1 MNTSKNII
9 INSFIWRFMERAFA
23 QGMGF
28 LVQIILARILMP
40 QDFASL
46 AIIVAVTN
54 YALILVQSGLSTAI
68 IQKEDVDDLDI
79 STLMVSS
86 LAVALIL
93 YVFIFFAAPY
103 IADYYGLTVLK
114 YALRVLGV
122 ILFLNAINA
131 IQLAILQRTMQ
142 FKKLFFRS
150 MIAVPIA
157 GVVGITMAYMGYGV
171 WALVAHNVVNIFV
184 LVICLISEF
193 HFDFH
198 FSWKRA
204 KKLYTFS
211 GKIMLASLVSGLY
224 DTIRTMTIGRK
235 YTSDELAFYDKAYT
249 YSLYAVTTVG
259 YSISSVILPVLSRQ
273 QTNVLSLKNTSR
285 KAIQLST
292 FFMFPLLLGIVA
304 IAKPLVSVVLT
315 DKWID
320 CVPFL
325 MLFCILRLPECMI
338 TIDKQAYYA
347 LGKSGICL
355 RYEIGLCIF
364 NLLALIF
371 TLRYG
376 IFYIAVGAVIVQL
389 VAGVTIFCISS
400 ATYGYKLK
408 ERITDIAKPLF
419 NSSIMAIIVWFIQK
433 NCFESLWMLIVQVLV
448 GIVIYILLAFFTK
461 DTNLIIV
468 SKLLF
473 GFIPQQKDN

>member
-157 GVVGITMAYMGYGV
+157 GVVGITMAY
-171 WALVAHNVVNIFV
+171 
-184 LVICLISEF
+184 
-193 HFDFH
+193 

-473 GFIPQQKDN
+473 GFIHQQKDN